1 MSNFKYSVLMYVST
15 EDGKYECE
23 LEFSHDAK
31 LQAGD
36 VLYCDEFDEIVISKV
51 AWHLEH
57 GNEAHLVIDDF
68 FSRWTTHDD
77 INALSPS
84 LFSKVRG
91 PWVETLKETPC
102 DRS

>member
-51 AWHLEH
+51 A
-57 GNEAHLVIDDF
+57 
-68 FSRWTTHDD
+68 
-77 INALSPS
+77 
-84 LFSKVRG
+84 
-91 PWVETLKETPC
+91 
-102 DRS
+102 